1 MGTPAELK
9 VPRVRAKRA
18 RATLW
23 TTLPILSG
31 ILSEIRPQTFL
42 PCSILFY
49 RRKRKALAHI
59 AAYTSTS
66 KLLIRMSEMPIAS
79 RVGSGRAPPRCS
91 NNLAKIGTIKMS
103 INQAAR
109 IARTRTTMG

>member
-1 MGTPAELK
+1 MGTPAALK

-23 TTLPILSG
+23 TTLPILNG

-42 PCSILFY
+42 SCSILFY

-59 AAYTSTS
+59 AA
-66 KLLIRMSEMPIAS
+66 
-79 RVGSGRAPPRCS
+79 
-91 NNLAKIGTIKMS
+91 
-103 INQAAR
+103 
-109 IARTRTTMG
+109 